1 LPPRPTELDAVAE
14 RRTETS
20 DLIVESKAA
29 NKLIIAGPGTGKTY
43 NFRRALEAVGGNGL
57 ALTFIR
63 ALVADLQR
71 DLGEL
76 AQVNTFHGFCKHLAH
91 RLPVDGLT
99 RNLDYDPPLLT
110 LMAKDMTL
118 LGELAAERDLTRA
131 LHNLDDA
138 GRLITTTME
147 LAAYYD
153 AVSHSDVVYR
163 ALVHLDANRAGRA
176 EIDRDVDPVLA
187 QLDLERGDERPVL
200 HVDRAHAAE
209 AQVVLRHLF
218 EPHARHVPAARD
230 VLGNGITSSGPSG
243 PPKETTRM
251 ASARSSG

>member
-1 LPPRPTELDAVAE
+1 
-14 RRTETS
+14 
-20 DLIVESKAA
+20 
-29 NKLIIAGPGTGKTY
+29 
-43 NFRRALEAVGGNGL
+43 
-57 ALTFIR
+57 
-63 ALVADLQR
+63 
-71 DLGEL
+71 
-76 AQVNTFHGFCKHLAH
+76 VNTFHGFCKNLAH

-99 RNLDYDPPLLT
+99 RNLDYYPPLLM

-118 LGELAAERDLTRA
+118 LGELPAERDLTRA

-138 GRLITTTME
+138 ARLITTTME
-147 LAAYYD
+147 LAAY
-153 AVSHSDVVYR
+153 
-163 ALVHLDANRAGRA
+163 

-230 VLGNGITSSGPSG
+230 VLGNGITSSGPPG